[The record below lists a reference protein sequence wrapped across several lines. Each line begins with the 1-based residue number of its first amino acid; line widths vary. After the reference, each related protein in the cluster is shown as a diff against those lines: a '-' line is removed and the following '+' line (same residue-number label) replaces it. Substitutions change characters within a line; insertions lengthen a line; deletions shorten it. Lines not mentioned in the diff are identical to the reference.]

1 MPKKTKDYPEQIN
14 ILAERGTTA
23 KLKAI
28 SYYQGTLGH
37 YAHPARDLIKGGI
50 DRWIKSLSVTERK
63 KFDSI
68 LETVITTE
76 GVRRRCLPD

>member
-23 KLKAI
+23 RLKAI

-37 YAHPARDLIKGGI
+37 YAHPARDLIRGGI
-50 DRWIKSLSVTERK
+50 ERWIKSLTPTERK

-68 LETVITTE
+68 LETVTSTE
-76 GVRRRCLPD
+76 EIRPRHQD